1 MLFRPI
7 YPPKSEGAAQF
18 SAAETTERAVFGR
31 RGTSD
36 SESYFDNEASYE
48 VAPRA
53 EQLLIR
59 NFVQEIHTVA
69 VLTTGAASAINFA
82 AKDGH
87 PDPIVNAGT
96 LVSGF
101 SAETSHWPRRLL
113 AEELSKTLVTRFA
126 EFYAA
131 FQAGRIELRHF
142 EFDAAGIGPLR
153 AAPLHVAGLKAAWL
167 EASRRAR
174 DLIGL
179 LEEETAPMLADE
191 NSGNAVLLAALF
203 DRIIAG
209 EPACCAIDGA
219 IVLPELSERRRAPRQ
234 SLLQSAIVRTPAG
247 AFSAFARDISS
258 GGIGMTRMPMV
269 KVGESV
275 AIEIACGRSFQGIVA
290 WCKGEAAGIRFDR
303 PLSPTDPLIF
313 G

>member
-36 SESYFDNEASYE
+36 SESYVDNEASYE

-96 LVSGF
+96 LVSL
-101 SAETSHWPRRLL
+101 PRP
-113 AEELSKTLVTRFA
+113 AT
-126 EFYAA
+126 
-131 FQAGRIELRHF
+131 GR
-142 EFDAAGIGPLR
+142 
-153 AAPLHVAGLKAAWL
+153 
-167 EASRRAR
+167 
-174 DLIGL
+174 
-179 LEEETAPMLADE
+179 AD
-191 NSGNAVLLAALF
+191 
-203 DRIIAG
+203 
-209 EPACCAIDGA
+209 C
-219 IVLPELSERRRAPRQ
+219 LPRNCRRR
-234 SLLQSAIVRTPAG
+234 S
-247 AFSAFARDISS
+247 
-258 GGIGMTRMPMV
+258 
-269 KVGESV
+269 
-275 AIEIACGRSFQGIVA
+275 
-290 WCKGEAAGIRFDR
+290 
-303 PLSPTDPLIF
+303 
-313 G
+313 